1 MSSVFWILAILI
13 GVWWYLIVLT
23 CISLMVLEK
32 TLESL
37 LDSKEVKP
45 VNPKGKQS
53 WIFIG
58 RTDAEAEAPALWPP
72 DAKNWLLGKDPDS
85 GKDWRQ
91 EEKGKTEDEVMDRIT
106 NSTDMS
112 LSKLRELVMCREAW
126 HAVVHGVTRSWT
138 WLSDWTEFLT
148 YDMEVFYMLIW

>member
-1 MSSVFWILAILI
+1 MDVRVGLYNESWELKNWCFWT
-13 GVWWYLIVLT
+13 V
-23 CISLMVLEK
+23 VLEK

-126 HAVVHGVTRSWT
+126 HAVVHGVTRSRT